1 MATTKKTTAKVEKET
16 AVKETAKKTTAKA
29 EKETA
34 VKEPAKTAT
43 KKTATKAT
51 AKAAEKTTEEPAKKA
66 PAKKAP
72 AKKAAP
78 KKVAPKKPAT
88 VAAATAKAKAETA
101 VIEAP
106 VETKVNFFVEF
117 GGVQVSIDEV
127 IKNIKAT
134 NGKDAKEISVYLKP
148 EESKA
153 YFVADGEEKEMDV
166 FFC

>member
-1 MATTKKTTAKVEKET
+1 MATTKKTAATKA
-16 AVKETAKKTTAKA
+16 AA

-34 VKEPAKTAT
+34 AKETVKKATTKAAAKT
-43 KKTATKAT
+43 
-51 AKAAEKTTEEPAKKA
+51 EEAPAKKA

-78 KKVAPKKPAT
+78 KKVAPKKPE
-88 VAAATAKAKAETA
+88 AKAET
-101 VIEAP
+101 
-106 VETKVNFFVEF
+106 KVDFFVEF
-117 GGVQVSIDEV
+117 GGVQVSVDEV
-127 IKNIKAT
+127 IKNVKLT
-134 NGKDAKEISVYLKP
+134 LGKDAKEISVYLKP